1 MNELKSDINNKII
14 FVFDFDLTLTFK
26 NDRIT
31 NYLPI
36 DGNYIELFESED
48 KLNDMKGTFERI
60 KHMGNN
66 IYINTRGLVQDITHI
81 LKNVGIN
88 VGTCNLIKDV
98 KGSDTLEHI
107 NKPFGFLE
115 LKKNGLEQIE
125 DTNILWAVKKVI
137 YLNNIKENENVEYNN
152 IFFFDDSHININVAK
167 LNGYTNSF
175 LIGNDSGLIGLDY
188 LLIKLKEI
196 LEMLDKK

>member
-1 MNELKSDINNKII
+1 MNEIKSDINNKII

-31 NYLPI
+31 NYIPI
-36 DGNYIELFESED
+36 DGNYIDLFESED
-48 KLNDMKGTFERI
+48 KLNDMKETFERI
-60 KHMGNN
+60 KRMDYN
-66 IYINTRGLVQDITHI
+66 IYINTRGLVRDIIHI

-88 VGTCNLIKDV
+88 IGTCNLIKDV
-98 KGSDTLEHI
+98 KGSETLEHI
-107 NKPFGFLE
+107 NRPFGFLE
-115 LKKNGLEQIE
+115 LKKYGLEQIK

-137 YLNNIKENENVEYNN
+137 YLNTIRENENVDYNN
-152 IFFFDDSHININVAK
+152 ILFFDDLHYNIDIAK

-175 LIGNDSGLIGLDY
+175 LVGNDSGLIGLDY

-196 LEMLDKK
+196 LELLDKK